1 MPWDAA
7 PRILEASSAYASMSD
22 TIKRLERNEIPKH
35 VERAEKLLQKG
46 KPAEAVEEYLQI
58 LAADPS
64 NDTVRQMAA
73 DICLSLQRLPD
84 AVNLLSE
91 LFQRQ
96 ADAGDATR
104 ASLTYKKLA
113 RFAKPT
119 CEQRISFGQLLEGSN
134 RKLALETYEDALQEL
149 IKQDRKTEAL
159 SVLERSVALDASQQN
174 LLRMGQLYSD
184 LGNHKEAASAYMKVA
199 GLSQNAGP
207 SSGQWIERAYAE
219 DANDSEIALAY
230 GKSLLEQ
237 DQLGAA
243 IFVLAPLASSPDAA
257 TEFREVYGKALL
269 AANRLTEAA
278 EIIWQLFVLEP
289 TSMKNVIG
297 LIGSLID
304 AEQDTEAVELARKLE
319 EHQRFKGD
327 RRAYLALMQE
337 VVASHRPSAEV
348 LEFMSELLNG
358 SNRESEYFLTLI
370 RLFDLHCS
378 LGEYDKAAEALDR
391 SAEIDAYDPGQQ
403 QRLAMVK
410 GKIDENRYKVIA
422 SRFASLDTSSS
433 TARSEERTLGSGT
446 LQDLML
452 QAEILVQYGMHSKAI
467 ERLRRIQELFPRE
480 EERNQD
486 LQQLYLTAG
495 IIPSS
500 APTLRPAPVP
510 PPVPEPPPSAP
521 VPKSESPAPSNASA
535 EIDYFTRVSDI
546 TRKLYRQTN
555 ADAVLSTAVSE
566 IGTQWK
572 VDRCVAA
579 MRKPGLMP
587 TAMKEHRRET
597 VGAGSATALERI
609 LAAAQDLAVDS
620 GALVIPNTRAAAELD
635 SVRESLVELS
645 VGSILAISLSD
656 GTDHVGVLLL
666 LNSKA
671 QAWTNS
677 DVMMLKTIG
686 EQIVI
691 ALNNAGLRRLVKNL
705 SVTDEKS
712 GLLKRASYMDLLI
725 AETRRAVQH
734 NTPISVLLVRMGD
747 RAAMIKEF
755 GETAVEA
762 TMRKIGQLF
771 AANIRQ
777 NDLAFRY
784 ETTTIALVL
793 GETSAKEGMSAAEKL
808 RKIVS
813 GLTVVERDSAIPFH
827 AGLAEAVVRE
837 QFDPVDIVTEVIN
850 RVEHAL
856 IEAVCH
862 DSGHVEIIAA
872 TLTNAAVA

>member
-1 MPWDAA
+1 MPREAA
-7 PRILEASSAYASMSD
+7 PRILEASSAYDPMSD
-22 TIKRLERNEIPKH
+22 TTKRLERNEIPKH

-46 KPAEAVEEYLQI
+46 KPAEAVEENLQV

-149 IKQDRKTEAL
+149 IKQGRKSEAL
-159 SVLERSVALDASQQN
+159 SVLERSVVLDASQQN
-174 LLRMGQLYSD
+174 LLRIAQLYSD
-184 LGNHKEAASAYMKVA
+184 LGNHKEAASAFMKIA
-199 GLSQNAGP
+199 GLAQNTGPDSSQ
-207 SSGQWIERAYAE
+207 WVERAYAE
-219 DANDSEIALAY
+219 DASDPEIALAY
-230 GKSLLEQ
+230 GKSLLAQ
-237 DQLGAA
+237 DQSGAA
-243 IFVLAPLASSPDAA
+243 IFVLAPMANSPDAA
-257 TEFREVYGKALL
+257 PELREVYGKALL

-278 EIIWQLFVLEP
+278 EVIWQLFVLEP
-289 TSMKNVIG
+289 TSMKNVIS

-304 AEQDTEAVELARKLE
+304 AEQDTDAVALARKLE
-319 EHQRFKGD
+319 EFQRFKGD

-348 LEFMSELLNG
+348 LEFMGELLNG
-358 SNRESEYFLTLI
+358 SNRETEYFLTLI

-422 SRFASLDTSSS
+422 SRFASLDTSTGSS
-433 TARSEERTLGSGT
+433 RSEERTLGSAT

-495 IIPSS
+495 IIPSN
-500 APTLRPAPVP
+500 APTLRPSPVQPPAPQP
-510 PPVPEPPPSAP
+510 PPAPPVSKSA
-521 VPKSESPAPSNASA
+521 SPAPSNDSA

-555 ADAVLSTAVSE
+555 ADGVLSTAVDE
-566 IGTQWK
+566 IGSQWK

-579 MRKPGLMP
+579 MRKPGLTA
-587 TAMKEHRRET
+587 TAMKEHRRAT
-597 VGAGSATALERI
+597 VEAGSASALDRV
-609 LAAAQDLAVDS
+609 LSAAQDLAVHS
-620 GALVIPNTRAAAELD
+620 GTLVIPNTRAAAELD
-635 SVRESLVELS
+635 SIRESLVELS
-645 VGSILAISLSD
+645 VGSILAISLCD

-666 LNSKA
+666 VNSKA

-755 GETAVEA
+755 GETVVEA

-784 ETTTIALVL
+784 ETTTIAIVL
-793 GETSAKEGMSAAEKL
+793 GETSAKEATVAAEKL

-813 GLTVVERDSAIPFH
+813 GITVFEKDSAIPFH

-856 IEAVCH
+856 IEAVSH

>member
-1 MPWDAA
+1 
-7 PRILEASSAYASMSD
+7 MSD
-22 TIKRLERNEIPKH
+22 STKRLERNEIPKH

-46 KPAEAVEEYLQI
+46 KPAEAVEEYLQV

-149 IKQDRKTEAL
+149 IKQDRKSEAL
-159 SVLERSVALDASQQN
+159 TVLERSVALDASQQN

-184 LGNHKEAASAYMKVA
+184 LGKHKEAASAYMKVA
-199 GLSQNAGP
+199 GLAQNAGP
-207 SSGQWIERAYAE
+207 SSGQWVERAYAE
-219 DANDSEIALAY
+219 DAGDPEIALAY

-243 IFVLAPLASSPDAA
+243 IFVLAPLASSPEAA

-278 EIIWQLFVLEP
+278 EVIWQLFVLDP
-289 TSMKNVIG
+289 TSMKTVIG

-433 TARSEERTLGSGT
+433 TARSEERTLGSAT

-495 IIPSS
+495 IIPSN
-500 APTLRPAPVP
+500 APTLRPAPVQPPAPQP
-510 PPVPEPPPSAP
+510 PPAPPVSKSA
-521 VPKSESPAPSNASA
+521 SPAPSNDSA

-555 ADAVLSTAVSE
+555 ADSVLSTAVEE
-566 IGTQWK
+566 IGSQWK
-572 VDRCVAA
+572 VDRCIAA
-579 MRKPGLMP
+579 MRKPGLTA

-597 VGAGSATALERI
+597 VGAGSASALDRV
-609 LAAAQDLAVDS
+609 LGAAQDLAVDS
-620 GALVIPNTRAAAELD
+620 GTLVIPNTRAAAELD
-635 SVRESLVELS
+635 SIRESLVELS
-645 VGSILAISLSD
+645 VASILAISLCD

-666 LNSKA
+666 VDSKP

-734 NTPISVLLVRMGD
+734 STPISVLLVRMGD

-784 ETTTIALVL
+784 ETTTIAIVL
-793 GETSAKEGMSAAEKL
+793 GETSAKEATVAAEKL
-808 RKIVS
+808 RKLVS
-813 GLTVVERDSAIPFH
+813 GLTVFEKDSAIPFH

-856 IEAVCH
+856 VEAVSH
-862 DSGHVEIIAA
+862 DSGHVEILVA

>member
-1 MPWDAA
+1 MPRDAA

-22 TIKRLERNEIPKH
+22 TTKRLDRNEIPKH

-174 LLRMGQLYSD
+174 LLRMAQLYSD
-184 LGNHKEAASAYMKVA
+184 LGNHKEAASAFMKVA
-199 GLSQNAGP
+199 GLAQNAGP
-207 SSGQWIERAYAE
+207 SSGQWVERAYAE
-219 DANDSEIALAY
+219 DAGDPEIALAY

-278 EIIWQLFVLEP
+278 EVIWQLFVLEP
-289 TSMKNVIG
+289 TSMKNMIG

-337 VVASHRPSAEV
+337 VVASRRPSAEV

-495 IIPSS
+495 IIPST
-500 APTLRPAPVP
+500 APAVRPEPVP
-510 PPVPEPPPSAP
+510 PPVPQPPPAPP
-521 VPKSESPAPSNASA
+521 VPKSEIPAPSNGSA
-535 EIDYFTRVSDI
+535 EIDYFTRVSEI

-555 ADAVLSTAVSE
+555 ADSVLSTAVSE
-566 IGTQWK
+566 IGAQWK

-597 VGAGSATALERI
+597 VAAGGASALDRI
-609 LAAAQDLAVDS
+609 LGAAQDLAVDT
-620 GALVIPNTRAAAELD
+620 GTLVIPNTRAAAELD

-645 VGSILAISLSD
+645 VGSILAISLCD

-666 LNSKA
+666 VNSKP

-813 GLTVVERDSAIPFH
+813 GLTVFEKESAIPFH

-856 IEAVCH
+856 IEAVSH

>member
-1 MPWDAA
+1 MPRDAA
-7 PRILEASSAYASMSD
+7 PRILEATSAYASMSD
-22 TIKRLERNEIPKH
+22 TTKRLERNEIPKH

-149 IKQDRKTEAL
+149 IKQGRKSEAL
-159 SVLERSVALDASQQN
+159 SVLERSVVLDASQQN
-174 LLRMGQLYSD
+174 LLRMAQLYSD

-199 GLSQNAGP
+199 GLAQNAGP
-207 SSGQWIERAYAE
+207 SSGQWVERAYAE
-219 DANDSEIALAY
+219 DAGDPEIALAY

-243 IFVLAPLASSPDAA
+243 IFVLAPLASSPEAA
-257 TEFREVYGKALL
+257 TELREVYGKALL

-278 EIIWQLFVLEP
+278 EVIWQLFLLEP

-319 EHQRFKGD
+319 EFQRFKGD

-337 VVASHRPSAEV
+337 AVSSHRPSAEV

-422 SRFASLDTSSS
+422 SRFASLDTSTS

-495 IIPSS
+495 IIPSTAS
-500 APTLRPAPVP
+500 AVRPEPVP
-510 PPVPEPPPSAP
+510 PPVPQAPPAP
-521 VPKSESPAPSNASA
+521 PVTKSESPAPSNDSA
-535 EIDYFTRVSDI
+535 EIDYFTRVSEI

-597 VGAGSATALERI
+597 VGAGSASALDRVI
-609 LAAAQDLAVDS
+609 GAAQDLAVDS
-620 GALVIPNTRAAAELD
+620 GTLVISNTRAAAVLD
-635 SVRESLVELS
+635 PVRESLVELS

-666 LNSKA
+666 VNSKP

-712 GLLKRASYMDLLI
+712 GLLKRASYMDLLV

-734 NTPISVLLVRMGD
+734 STPLSVLLVRMGD

-784 ETTTIALVL
+784 ETTTIAIVL
-793 GETSAKEGMSAAEKL
+793 GETAAKEGMNAAEKL

-813 GLTVVERDSAIPFH
+813 GLTVFEKDSSIPFH

-856 IEAVCH
+856 VEAVSH
-862 DSGHVEIIAA
+862 DSGHIEIIAA

>member
-1 MPWDAA
+1 
-7 PRILEASSAYASMSD
+7 MSD
-22 TIKRLERNEIPKH
+22 TTKRLERNEIPKH

-46 KPAEAVEEYLQI
+46 KPAEAVEEYLQV

-84 AVNLLSE
+84 AINLLSE

-96 ADAGDATR
+96 TEAGDATR

-149 IKQDRKTEAL
+149 IAQGRKSEAL
-159 SVLERSVALDASQQN
+159 SVLERCVLLDATQQN
-174 LLRMGQLYSD
+174 LLRMAQLSSD
-184 LGNHKEAASAYMKVA
+184 LGNHKEAAAAYMKVA
-199 GLSQNAGP
+199 GLAQNTGPNSSQ
-207 SSGQWIERAYAE
+207 WVERAYAE
-219 DANDSEIALAY
+219 DAADPDIALAY
-230 GKSLLEQ
+230 GKSLLMQ

-243 IFVLAPLASSPDAA
+243 IFVLAPMANSPEA
-257 TEFREVYGKALL
+257 TTELREVYGKALL
-269 AANRLTEAA
+269 GANRLTEAA
-278 EIIWQLFVLEP
+278 EVIWKLFELDP
-289 TSMKNVIG
+289 SSMKNVIG

-304 AEQDTEAVELARKLE
+304 AEQDTEAVDLARKLE

-403 QRLAMVK
+403 QRLAMVR

-422 SRFASLDTSSS
+422 SRFVGLDTSGGPSH
-433 TARSEERTLGSGT
+433 SEEKTLGAGT

-495 IIPSS
+495 IIPSNPPS
-500 APTLRPAPVP
+500 VRTAPALPTVVQPPPAPP
-510 PPVPEPPPSAP
+510 PPKPA
-521 VPKSESPAPSNASA
+521 SPAPSSDSA
-535 EIDYFTRVSDI
+535 EINNFTRVSEI

-555 ADAVLSTAVSE
+555 ADTVLATAVDE

-579 MRKPGLMP
+579 MRKPGLAA
-587 TAMKEHRRET
+587 TAVKEHHRQTLE
-597 VGAGSATALERI
+597 AGNAAALDELI
-609 LAAAQDLAVDS
+609 AVAQDLAIQTGSLIVS
-620 GALVIPNTRAAAELD
+620 NTKAAPEFD
-635 SVRESLVELS
+635 SVRASVAALS
-645 VGSILAISLSD
+645 AASILAIALSD
-656 GTDHVGVLLL
+656 GTEQVGVLLL
-666 LNSKA
+666 LNGKPQTWS
-671 QAWTNS
+671 TS

-686 EQIVI
+686 EQMVI

-734 NTPISVLLVRMGD
+734 NTPISVLLMRMGD
-747 RAAMIKEF
+747 RATMIKDF
-755 GETAVEA
+755 GESAVEA
-762 TMRKIGQLF
+762 TMRKVGQLF

-784 ETTTIALVL
+784 ETTTIAIVL
-793 GETSAKEGMSAAEKL
+793 GETTAKEGMVAAEKL

-813 GLTVVERDSAIPFH
+813 GLTVFEREAGIPFH

-856 IEAVCH
+856 SEAVSH
-862 DSGHVEIIAA
+862 DPGHVEILASS
-872 TLTNAAVA
+872 LTNAAVA

>member
-1 MPWDAA
+1 
-7 PRILEASSAYASMSD
+7 MSD
-22 TIKRLERNEIPKH
+22 TTKRLERNEIPKH

-46 KPAEAVEEYLQI
+46 KPAEAVEEYLQV

-84 AVNLLSE
+84 AVKLLSE

-119 CEQRISFGQLLEGSN
+119 CEQRICFGQLLEGSN

-149 IKQDRKTEAL
+149 IKQDRKSEAL
-159 SVLERSVALDASQQN
+159 SVLERSVVLDASQQN
-174 LLRMGQLYSD
+174 LLRIAQLSSD
-184 LGNHKEAASAYMKVA
+184 LGNHKEAALAYMKIA
-199 GLSQNAGP
+199 GLAQNTGPNSSQ
-207 SSGQWIERAYAE
+207 WVERAYAE
-219 DANDSEIALAY
+219 DASDPEIALAY
-230 GKSLLEQ
+230 GKSLLMQ
-237 DQLGAA
+237 DQSGAA
-243 IFVLAPLASSPDAA
+243 IFVLGPMASSPEAA
-257 TEFREVYGKALL
+257 TELREVYGKALL

-278 EIIWQLFVLEP
+278 EVIWQLFVLDP
-289 TSMKNVIG
+289 ASMKTVIG

-422 SRFASLDTSSS
+422 SRFASLDTSTS
-433 TARSEERTLGSGT
+433 TARSEERTLGSAT

-495 IIPSS
+495 IIPSN
-500 APTLRPAPVP
+500 APTLRPAPVQAPAPQP
-510 PPVPEPPPSAP
+510 PPAPPVSKSA
-521 VPKSESPAPSNASA
+521 SPAPSNDSA

-555 ADAVLSTAVSE
+555 ADGVLSTAVEE
-566 IGTQWK
+566 IGSHWK

-579 MRKPGLMP
+579 MRKPGLMA

-597 VGAGSATALERI
+597 VGAGSASALDRV
-609 LAAAQDLAVDS
+609 LGAAQDLAVDS
-620 GALVIPNTRAAAELD
+620 GTLVIPNTRAAAELD
-635 SVRESLVELS
+635 SIRESLVELS

-666 LNSKA
+666 VNSKA

-747 RAAMIKEF
+747 RVAMIKEF

-784 ETTTIALVL
+784 EATTIAIVL
-793 GETSAKEGMSAAEKL
+793 GETSAKEATVAAEKL

-813 GLTVVERDSAIPFH
+813 GITVFEKDSAIPFH
-827 AGLAEAVVRE
+827 AGLAEAVMRE

-856 IEAVCH
+856 IEAVSH
-862 DSGHVEIIAA
+862 DSGHIEITAA